1 VNKVIPKT
9 LWIDQVIH
17 ALTVTKAWVVHA
29 LTVTTSRI
37 NGHHTI
43 YSLYLPIVK
52 TPVVGASLF
61 GDNLAGCHP
70 NRLHLPPT
78 AVLKNSIKTK
88 LPLILLVVGLAGC
101 QQKSEIDKCVDALV
115 VSACIDVPTTLS
127 KENPTFNRAKCMKD
141 YESEFGASYRLQC
154 LRAQAGN
161 K

>member
-1 VNKVIPKT
+1 MNKVIPKT

-17 ALTVTKAWVVHA
+17 ALTVTKAWVIHA

-88 LPLILLVVGLAGC
+88 LPLILLLVGLAGC
-101 QQKSEIDKCVDALV
+101 EQKSEIDKCVEGQVISTCAGDKD
-115 VSACIDVPTTLS
+115 CIKKVKPFI
-127 KENPTFNRAKCMKD
+127 E
-141 YESEFGASYRLQC
+141 GASRLKC
-154 LRAQAGN
+154 LEAQSGR
-161 K
+161 

>member
-1 VNKVIPKT
+1 MNKVIPKT

-17 ALTVTKAWVVHA
+17 ALTVTKAWVIHA
-29 LTVTTSRI
+29 LTVTKSRI

-101 QQKSEIDKCVDALV
+101 QQQSEIDKCVEGQVISTCAGDKE
-115 VSACIDVPTTLS
+115 CIKKVKPLIEGES
-127 KENPTFNRAKCMKD
+127 RLKCL
-141 YESEFGASYRLQC
+141 E
-154 LRAQAGN
+154 AQAGS

>member
-1 VNKVIPKT
+1 MNKVIPKT

-17 ALTVTKAWVVHA
+17 TLTVTKAWVIHA

-101 QQKSEIDKCVDALV
+101 QQQSEIDKCVEALV
-115 VSACIDVPTTLS
+115 VSECMSIDDKKKCVNDM
-127 KENPTFNRAKCMKD
+127 KEAL
-141 YESEFGASYRLQC
+141 GGLYRLRC
-154 LRAQAGN
+154 LKAQSG

>member
-1 VNKVIPKT
+1 MNKVIPKT
-9 LWIDQVIH
+9 LWIEQVIH
-17 ALTVTKAWVVHA
+17 ALTVTKAWVIHA
-29 LTVTTSRI
+29 LTVTKSRI

-101 QQKSEIDKCVDALV
+101 QQQSEIDKCVEGQVISTCAGDKD
-115 VSACIDVPTTLS
+115 CIKKVKPLI
-127 KENPTFNRAKCMKD
+127 EG
-141 YESEFGASYRLQC
+141 ESRLNC
-154 LRAQAGN
+154 LEAQAGS

>member
-1 VNKVIPKT
+1 MNKVIPKN
-9 LWIDQVIH
+9 LWIEQVIH

-29 LTVTTSRI
+29 LTVTKSRI

-78 AVLKNSIKTK
+78 AVLKNPIKTK
-88 LPLILLVVGLAGC
+88 LPLILLVIGLAGC
-101 QQKSEIDKCVDALV
+101 QPKSEIDKCVEAIVKANTD
-115 VSACIDVPTTLS
+115 SKTTAQDTAIN
-127 KENPTFNRAKCMKD
+127 EAFA
-141 YESEFGASYRLQC
+141 RLDC
-154 LRAQAGN
+154 LKAQSG

>member
-1 VNKVIPKT
+1 MNKVIPKT
-9 LWIDQVIH
+9 LWIEQVIH
-17 ALTVTKAWVVHA
+17 ALTVTKAWVIHA
-29 LTVTTSRI
+29 LTVTKSRI

-88 LPLILLVVGLAGC
+88 LPLILLLVGLAGC
-101 QQKSEIDKCVDALV
+101 QQKSEVDKCVEAIVKASTDSKTTV
-115 VSACIDVPTTLS
+115 QDISAV
-127 KENPTFNRAKCMKD
+127 EAV
-141 YESEFGASYRLQC
+141 ARLDC
-154 LRAQAGN
+154 LKAQAGG

>member
-1 VNKVIPKT
+1 MMRGFLLMNKVIPKN
-9 LWIDQVIH
+9 LWIEQVVHALTVTKEWVIH
-17 ALTVTKAWVVHA
+17 ALTVTK
-29 LTVTTSRI
+29 SRI

-78 AVLKNSIKTK
+78 AVLKNSIKAK

-101 QQKSEIDKCVDALV
+101 QQQSEIDKCVEGQVISTCVGDKD
-115 VSACIDVPTTLS
+115 CIKKVKPLIEGES
-127 KENPTFNRAKCMKD
+127 RLKCL
-141 YESEFGASYRLQC
+141 E
-154 LRAQAGN
+154 AQAGG

>member
-1 VNKVIPKT
+1 MNKVIPKT
-9 LWIDQVIH
+9 LWIEQVIH
-17 ALTVTKAWVVHA
+17 ALTVTKEWVIHA
-29 LTVTTSRI
+29 LTVTKSRI

-88 LPLILLVVGLAGC
+88 LPIILLVVALAGC
-101 QQKSEIDKCVDALV
+101 QQKSVIEKCVDAQATSLCNMPLEGKPLYKFQNQ
-115 VSACIDVPTTLS
+115 SESQCIQEIIKTSGGRWQL
-127 KENPTFNRAKCMKD
+127 E
-141 YESEFGASYRLQC
+141 C
-154 LRAQAGN
+154 LKAQSG

>member
-1 VNKVIPKT
+1 MSKVIPKT

-17 ALTVTKAWVVHA
+17 ALTVTKAWVIHA
-29 LTVTTSRI
+29 LTVTISRI

-88 LPLILLVVGLAGC
+88 LPLILLAVGLTGC
-101 QQKSEIDKCVDALV
+101 QPKSEVDKCVDAV
-115 VSACIDVPTTLS
+115 VNATSKDLS
-127 KENPTFNRAKCMKD
+127 EQDKAMNIAL
-141 YESEFGASYRLQC
+141 ARLDC
-154 LRAQAGN
+154 LKAQAGG

>member
-1 VNKVIPKT
+1 MNKVIPKT

-17 ALTVTKAWVVHA
+17 ALTVTKAWVIHA
-29 LTVTTSRI
+29 LTVTKSRI

-78 AVLKNSIKTK
+78 AVLKNSIKNK
-88 LPLILLVVGLAGC
+88 LPLILLAIGLAGC
-101 QQKSEIDKCVDALV
+101 QQKSEVDKCVEAIVKASTDSKTTAQDI
-115 VSACIDVPTTLS
+115 SAV
-127 KENPTFNRAKCMKD
+127 EAV
-141 YESEFGASYRLQC
+141 ARLDC
-154 LRAQAGN
+154 LKAQAGG

>member
-1 VNKVIPKT
+1 MNKVIPKN
-9 LWIDQVIH
+9 LWIDHVIH
-17 ALTVTKAWVVHA
+17 ALTVTKEWVVHA
-29 LTVTTSRI
+29 LTVTISRI

-101 QQKSEIDKCVDALV
+101 QQKSEIDKCVEGLV
-115 VSACIDVPTTLS
+115 ISTCGGDKDCIKQVKPLM
-127 KENPTFNRAKCMKD
+127 E
-141 YESEFGASYRLQC
+141 GASRLKC
-154 LRAQAGN
+154 LEAQAGN